1 MTFILGKGQ
10 KSVGLH
16 CTTLYDSME
25 DFEGIDDKLDYL
37 MQEGALEIVG
47 IDSETGNFLYSFT
60 EKLAE
65 LDPIMHRMM
74 MDSYYESIT
83 NLWQLGFLSMD
94 ITTDNPLVSA
104 TEKVFDREAVEKLSP
119 VDRQALSDILK
130 KMSE

>member
-1 MTFILGKGQ
+1 
-10 KSVGLH
+10 
-16 CTTLYDSME
+16 ME